1 MLYTMIQ
8 RAVENQQICIYGKHD
23 AIRNYI
29 FADNLFK
36 LIEAAIERKAE
47 GVIEAMDPQNYRIS
61 EVAKIIIDTFKS
73 SSEIAFCEEKPDIR
87 DLPVISTNERENFFD
102 KWKIPFIGFEKA
114 MELVSKQW
122 F

>member
-1 MLYTMIQ
+1 MIQ